1 MQHRTL
7 EHSSDP
13 SKSSTEDGLNPDARN
28 LGLAHPVLS
37 RLVEEVR
44 NEGRT
49 EANYDRVHNR
59 HNRGK

>member
-1 MQHRTL
+1 MQRHTL
-7 EHSSDP
+7 ERSPDP
-13 SKSSTEDGLNPDARN
+13 LGRSNQDPLNLDARDP
-28 LGLAHPVLS
+28 AMVHPVLS

-44 NEGRT
+44 NEKQV

>member
-7 EHSSDP
+7 EHSCDP
-13 SKSSTEDGLNPDARN
+13 SKGSTQDGLNPGARN
-28 LGLAHPVLS
+28 LALAHPVLS

>member
-7 EHSSDP
+7 ELSPDP
-13 SKSSTEDGLNPDARN
+13 SKISTEDRLKPDARD
-28 LGLAHPVLS
+28 LALAHPVLS